1 MTESGNLSTNT
12 AVERTTTSQAPE
24 TRNEA
29 SAMAGRPPFDGFNP
43 DSEDIESYL
52 ERLQEYFIAYD
63 IKSETET
70 AAKRRAILLTSIG
83 SNVYRVL
90 KDF

>member
-1 MTESGNLSTNT
+1 
-12 AVERTTTSQAPE
+12 
-24 TRNEA
+24 
-29 SAMAGRPPFDGFNP
+29 MAGRPPFDGFNP

-70 AAKRRAILLTSIG
+70 AAKRRAILLTSTG
-83 SNVYRVL
+83 SNVYQSSVERFIL
-90 KDF
+90 PGRPKHEDF

>member
-1 MTESGNLSTNT
+1 
-12 AVERTTTSQAPE
+12 
-24 TRNEA
+24 
-29 SAMAGRPPFDGFNP
+29 MAGRPPFDGFNP

-83 SNVYRVL
+83 INVYQVL
-90 KDF
+90 KDLSYPDATSQSLQAYSLKSRGTIQVPFC